1 MVACQLTR
9 PGVRAKSFGATC
21 PHICLVSISG
31 FGVISSSTLE
41 QGFRNVDR
49 RFFVPR
55 VRPFVPCCD
64 WMRVNNMPV
73 SPIIHLCTGP
83 RGRGACRSTSQGR
96 KRPPFGSS
104 YLWICPGG
112 SRTTAQ
118 LEHDVPQYWKRQ
130 RIRVVHCSRHYGY
143 SLGKLWYEPE
153 SDTFYCSACC
163 ILVLILSFLSPLG
176 IEIHSDVVQHSK
188 NAIEAWKRASTRDSP
203 PIHIIHGNGLDVNA
217 TCGESAVG
225 FDRIYVGAAVERRH
239 LSKLTT
245 LLRPGGI
252 LVGPGKNKDWL

>member
-1 MVACQLTR
+1 MAHADQPLKEGNVHLSA
-9 PGVRAKSFGATC
+9 
-21 PHICLVSISG
+21 PHIYGSALEALELQPNSSMTFLNIGSGSGYVSCIVADIMGTRSGNYGTNQSLTHFIALHVVFLCSFCL
-31 FGVISSSTLE
+31 
-41 QGFRNVDR
+41 
-49 RFFVPR
+49 
-55 VRPFVPCCD
+55 
-64 WMRVNNMPV
+64 
-73 SPIIHLCTGP
+73 
-83 RGRGACRSTSQGR
+83 
-96 KRPPFGSS
+96 
-104 YLWICPGG
+104 
-112 SRTTAQ
+112 
-118 LEHDVPQYWKRQ
+118 
-130 RIRVVHCSRHYGY
+130 
-143 SLGKLWYEPE
+143 
-153 SDTFYCSACC
+153 
-163 ILVLILSFLSPLG
+163 FLSPLG